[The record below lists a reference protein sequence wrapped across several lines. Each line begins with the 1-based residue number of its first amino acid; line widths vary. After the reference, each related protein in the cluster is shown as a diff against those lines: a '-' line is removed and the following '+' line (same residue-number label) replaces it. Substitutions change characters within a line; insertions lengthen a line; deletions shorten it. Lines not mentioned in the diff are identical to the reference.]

1 MYPKFFGK
9 RKRREASD
17 GFYRDKIRASKAC
30 VDEKKGMIKM
40 ATHEEEQ
47 KTILND
53 NKWQNW
59 KNNSIAKEIKP
70 IWKNAVAKQDYV
82 NKLKSKNTAIRPYYY
97 QQGSQYGLDKNT
109 IDRLFGY
116 DNGTGRVSFDGEDL
130 GKPVV
135 EDNGTSYW
143 NETYLSNKWNDFVK
157 KNGLNKI
164 GAKSQNNSTVTEG
177 FRPYDDV
184 NNIYKQK
191 QNWASA
197 AAKGDVTGQNAAA
210 NAALNHYNSLRENG
224 YGSVADE
231 LEAADGSDDFA
242 KKYYGMIG
250 LVPFRDYLYQK
261 GAADGLSKSDID
273 KRISY
278 NDVTGEISF
287 NGQNLGK
294 PLSEINGTS
303 YWQSGDLDNLYT
315 NFMKNGGENYMSDE
329 ARSNRLKTAVM
340 NNSTELY
347 DRLKGKQDER
357 DAAVYKLAK
366 DAENI
371 PSYESI
377 VKSIMGK
384 YDLSAMQGRD
394 NAAAS
399 AAASNGG
406 NIDSYAAANAMR
418 QQAALTQEGMQT
430 AHKLGLE
437 AYNARIGNVRTILEN
452 LGVQQ
457 NNDGT
462 LLREANNDIMSYAK
476 DFNSMSE
483 EKKNS
488 EFQRQ
493 KDIAEVT
500 GYVPTEWQLKNNR
513 YLNEDGTVKDEYK
526 DTDFK
531 AIANAAR
538 AAGNTAAA
546 DEALLARY
554 YKITGDYNRYGQ
566 FDDGD
571 YLTAK
576 SQRTLAGRDADTQN
590 KISIA
595 NVTGYV
601 PREWAESDNPFL
613 KEDGTV
619 KDEYMTKEFDDNG
632 GFAAMI
638 ANTSDEVTKQYLRE
652 ARTKKMLGNM
662 GKYGQYISD
671 GDIFIRPREETAD
684 IDQANK
690 DRQSAQDI
698 AFNQTD
704 TERYITDRE
713 TETDKYITDREV
725 EADKYATDAKLA
737 NNGGGNTGSG
747 GKTGSGSKS
756 GGSSGSSKPSLT
768 AAQAKTEIEEGNI
781 TDATVE
787 AYNYYYKTNY
797 TKDSFNTN
805 PSGNMEA
812 WINWTNIGKNNFEY
826 DPVTGYPRY
835 VGDGNYDTKVVLVQ
849 AALND
854 GKLTENEKR
863 YISNMFGASVL
874 DEALGRIRRG
884 QGN

>member
-1 MYPKFFGK
+1 MTTE
-9 RKRREASD
+9 RND
-17 GFYRDKIRASKAC
+17 LI
-30 VDEKKGMIKM
+30 M
-40 ATHEEEQ
+40 ANGSY
-47 KTILND
+47 K
-53 NKWQNW
+53 
-59 KNNSIAKEIKP
+59 
-70 IWKNAVAKQDYV
+70 
-82 NKLKSKNTAIRPYYY
+82 AIRPYYY
-97 QQGSQYGLDKNT
+97 GLGKEYGLDKNA
-109 IDRLFGY
+109 IDNLVKY
-116 DNGTGRVSFDGEDL
+116 DEKSGRVSFGGKNL
-130 GKPVV
+130 GRPVV
-135 EDNGTSYW
+135 EANGVSYW
-143 NETYLSNKWNDFVK
+143 DENKLKNEWNNYITN
-157 KNGLNKI
+157 NGLNKV

-197 AAKGDVTGQNAAA
+197 AAKGDTTGQNAAA
-210 NAALNHYNSLRENG
+210 NAALKYYNSLRENG

-278 NDVTGEISF
+278 NDVTGEVSF

-513 YLNEDGTVKDEYK
+513 YLNEDGTIKDEYK

-590 KISIA
+590 KINIA

-638 ANTSDEVTKQYLRE
+638 ANTSDETTKQYLRE

-671 GDIFIRPREETAD
+671 DEIVIRPREETAD

-698 AFNQTD
+698 AFNQT
-704 TERYITDRE
+704 ETDR
-713 TETDKYITDREV
+713 YITDREV
-725 EADKYATDAKLA
+725 EADKYATDAELA
-737 NNGGGNTGSG
+737 AAAANAAKSGG
-747 GKTGSGSKS
+747 GKTGS
-756 GGSSGSSKPSLT
+756 GGSSGSSGSS
-768 AAQAKTEIEEGNI
+768 GSGI
-781 TDATVE
+781 TQSNA
-787 AYNYYYKTNY
+787 
-797 TKDSFNTN
+797 S
-805 PSGNMEA
+805 
-812 WINWTNIGKNNFEY
+812 KNLLLWLDWAN
-826 DPVTGYPRY
+826 
-835 VGDGNYDTKVVLVQ
+835 GD
-849 AALND
+849 
-854 GKLTENEKR
+854 ENEKEFKWSSKGVLTYNGSDDLNHKSELLAAALR
-863 YISNMFGASVL
+863 DTNLSQAEKDLISAAMNSQAVSQSASEINKSDMVSQL
-874 DEALGRIRRG
+874 VNLKNASIGKSAASILSTFFKAKKISAADANDIAKQAGFSDNEIAEYYSSPYK
-884 QGN
+884 

>member
-1 MYPKFFGK
+1 
-9 RKRREASD
+9 
-17 GFYRDKIRASKAC
+17 
-30 VDEKKGMIKM
+30 MIKFEQAKRALTTERNDLIM
-40 ATHEEEQ
+40 ANGSY
-47 KTILND
+47 K
-53 NKWQNW
+53 
-59 KNNSIAKEIKP
+59 
-70 IWKNAVAKQDYV
+70 
-82 NKLKSKNTAIRPYYY
+82 AIRPYYY
-97 QQGSQYGLDKNT
+97 GLGKEYGLDKNA
-109 IDRLFGY
+109 IDNLVKY
-116 DNGTGRVSFDGEDL
+116 DEKSGRVSFGGKNL
-130 GKPVV
+130 GRPVV
-135 EDNGTSYW
+135 EANGVSYW
-143 NETYLSNKWNDFVK
+143 DENKLKNEWNNYVTN
-157 KNGLNKI
+157 NGLNKI

-197 AAKGDVTGQNAAA
+197 AARGDAAGQNAAA
-210 NAALNHYNSLRENG
+210 KAAQTYYNSLRENG

-231 LEAADGSDDFA
+231 LEASDGSDDFA
-242 KKYYGMIG
+242 KKYYGMVG

-278 NDVTGEISF
+278 NDVTGEVSF

-513 YLNEDGTVKDEYK
+513 YLNEDGTIKDEYK

-576 SQRTLAGRDADTQN
+576 SQRTLTGRDADTQN
-590 KISIA
+590 KINIA

-638 ANTSDEVTKQYLRE
+638 ANTSDETTKQYLRE

-662 GKYGQYISD
+662 GKYGQYMSN
-671 GDIFIRPREETAD
+671 GDIVIRPREETAD
-684 IDQANK
+684 VNQANK

-704 TERYITDRE
+704 TDR
-713 TETDKYITDREV
+713 YITDREV
-725 EADKYATDAKLA
+725 EADKYATDAATDAAAAA
-737 NNGGGNTGSG
+737 N
-747 GKTGSGSKS
+747 SGSTKNS
-756 GGSSGSSKPSLT
+756 GTKSSGPKSSGKKSNGS
-768 AAQAKTEIEEGNI
+768 KNDGSN
-781 TDATVE
+781 D
-787 AYNYYYKTNY
+787 
-797 TKDSFNTN
+797 DS
-805 PSGNMEA
+805 SGNMEA
-812 WINWTNIGKNNFEY
+812 WVNWANGRKKNFEY
-826 DPVTGYPRY
+826 DSSTGNIKY
-835 VGDGNYDTKVVLVQ
+835 VGDENFDTQVVLVQ

-854 GKLTENEKR
+854 GNLTDSEKKS
-863 YISNMFGASVL
+863 IANLFSASVY

>member
-1 MYPKFFGK
+1 
-9 RKRREASD
+9 
-17 GFYRDKIRASKAC
+17 
-30 VDEKKGMIKM
+30 M
-40 ATHEEEQ
+40 ANGSY
-47 KTILND
+47 K
-53 NKWQNW
+53 
-59 KNNSIAKEIKP
+59 
-70 IWKNAVAKQDYV
+70 
-82 NKLKSKNTAIRPYYY
+82 AIRPYYY
-97 QQGSQYGLDKNT
+97 GLGKEYGLDKNA
-109 IDRLFGY
+109 IDNLVKY
-116 DNGTGRVSFDGEDL
+116 DEKSGQVSFGGKNL
-130 GKPVV
+130 GRPVV
-135 EDNGTSYW
+135 EANGVSYW
-143 NETYLSNKWNDFVK
+143 DENKLKNEWNNYITN
-157 KNGLNKI
+157 NGLNKI

-197 AAKGDVTGQNAAA
+197 AAKGDTTGQNAAA
-210 NAALNHYNSLRENG
+210 NAALKYYNSLRENG

-261 GAADGLSKSDID
+261 GAADGFSKSDID

-278 NDVTGEISF
+278 NDVTGEVSF

-315 NFMKNGGENYMSDE
+315 NFMKNDGENYMSDE

-513 YLNEDGTVKDEYK
+513 YLNEDGTIKDEYK

-571 YLTAK
+571 YLTPK
-576 SQRTLAGRDADTQN
+576 SQRTLTGRDADTQN

-638 ANTSDEVTKQYLRE
+638 ANTSDETTKQYLRE

-662 GKYGQYISD
+662 GKYGQYMSN
-671 GDIFIRPREETAD
+671 GDIVIRPREETAD
-684 IDQANK
+684 VNQANK

-704 TERYITDRE
+704 TDR
-713 TETDKYITDREV
+713 YITDREV
-725 EADKYATDAKLA
+725 EADKYATDAATDAAAAA
-737 NNGGGNTGSG
+737 N
-747 GKTGSGSKS
+747 SGSTKNS
-756 GGSSGSSKPSLT
+756 GPKSSGKKSNGSKNDGS
-768 AAQAKTEIEEGNI
+768 N
-781 TDATVE
+781 D
-787 AYNYYYKTNY
+787 
-797 TKDSFNTN
+797 DS
-805 PSGNMEA
+805 SGNMEA
-812 WINWTNIGKNNFEY
+812 WVNWANGRKKNFEY
-826 DPVTGYPRY
+826 DSSTGNIKY
-835 VGDGNYDTKVVLVQ
+835 VGDENFDTQVVLVQ

-854 GKLTENEKR
+854 GNLTDSEKKS
-863 YISNMFGASVL
+863 IANLFSASVY

>member
-1 MYPKFFGK
+1 MDFIVIKFEQAK
-9 RKRREASD
+9 RALTTERND
-17 GFYRDKIRASKAC
+17 LI
-30 VDEKKGMIKM
+30 M
-40 ATHEEEQ
+40 ANGSY
-47 KTILND
+47 K
-53 NKWQNW
+53 
-59 KNNSIAKEIKP
+59 
-70 IWKNAVAKQDYV
+70 
-82 NKLKSKNTAIRPYYY
+82 AIRPYYY
-97 QQGSQYGLDKNT
+97 GLGKEYGLDKNA
-109 IDRLFGY
+109 IDNLVKY
-116 DNGTGRVSFDGEDL
+116 DEKSGRVSFGGKNL
-130 GKPVV
+130 GRPVV
-135 EDNGTSYW
+135 EANGVSYW
-143 NETYLSNKWNDFVK
+143 DENKLKNEWNNYVTN
-157 KNGLNKI
+157 NGLNKI

-197 AAKGDVTGQNAAA
+197 AARGDAAGQNAAA
-210 NAALNHYNSLRENG
+210 KAAQTYYNSLRENG

-231 LEAADGSDDFA
+231 LEASDGSDDFA
-242 KKYYGMIG
+242 KKYYGMVG

-278 NDVTGEISF
+278 NDVTGEVSF

-513 YLNEDGTVKDEYK
+513 YLNEDGTIKDEYK

-576 SQRTLAGRDADTQN
+576 SQRTLTGRDADTQN
-590 KISIA
+590 KINIA

-638 ANTSDEVTKQYLRE
+638 ANTSDETTKQYLRE

-662 GKYGQYISD
+662 GKYGQYMSN
-671 GDIFIRPREETAD
+671 GDIVIRPREETAD
-684 IDQANK
+684 VNQANK

-704 TERYITDRE
+704 TDR
-713 TETDKYITDREV
+713 YITDREV
-725 EADKYATDAKLA
+725 EADKYATDAATDAAAAA
-737 NNGGGNTGSG
+737 N
-747 GKTGSGSKS
+747 SGSTKNS
-756 GGSSGSSKPSLT
+756 GTKSSGPKSSGKKSNGS
-768 AAQAKTEIEEGNI
+768 KNDGSN
-781 TDATVE
+781 D
-787 AYNYYYKTNY
+787 
-797 TKDSFNTN
+797 DS
-805 PSGNMEA
+805 SGNMEA
-812 WINWTNIGKNNFEY
+812 WVNWANGRKKNFEY
-826 DPVTGYPRY
+826 DSSTGNIKY
-835 VGDGNYDTKVVLVQ
+835 VGDENFDTQVVLVQ

-854 GKLTENEKR
+854 GNLTDSEKKS
-863 YISNMFGASVL
+863 IANLFSASVY

>member
-1 MYPKFFGK
+1 
-9 RKRREASD
+9 
-17 GFYRDKIRASKAC
+17 
-30 VDEKKGMIKM
+30 M
-40 ATHEEEQ
+40 ANGSY
-47 KTILND
+47 K
-53 NKWQNW
+53 
-59 KNNSIAKEIKP
+59 
-70 IWKNAVAKQDYV
+70 
-82 NKLKSKNTAIRPYYY
+82 AIRPYYY
-97 QQGSQYGLDKNT
+97 GLGKEYGLDKNA
-109 IDRLFGY
+109 IDNLVKY
-116 DNGTGRVSFDGEDL
+116 DEKSGQVSFGGKNL
-130 GKPVV
+130 GRPVV
-135 EDNGTSYW
+135 EANGVSYW
-143 NETYLSNKWNDFVK
+143 DENKLKNEWNNYITN
-157 KNGLNKI
+157 NGLNKI

-197 AAKGDVTGQNAAA
+197 AAKGDTTGQNAAA
-210 NAALNHYNSLRENG
+210 NAALKYYNSLRENG

-278 NDVTGEISF
+278 NDVTGEVSF

-513 YLNEDGTVKDEYK
+513 YLNEDGTIKDEYK

-571 YLTAK
+571 YLTPK

-595 NVTGYV
+595 NVTKYV

-671 GDIFIRPREETAD
+671 GDIVIRPREETAD

-704 TERYITDRE
+704 TDR
-713 TETDKYITDREV
+713 YITDREV
-725 EADKYATDAKLA
+725 EADKYATDAATDAAAAA
-737 NNGGGNTGSG
+737 N
-747 GKTGSGSKS
+747 SGSTKNS
-756 GGSSGSSKPSLT
+756 GTKSSGPKSSGKKSNGS
-768 AAQAKTEIEEGNI
+768 KNDGSN
-781 TDATVE
+781 D
-787 AYNYYYKTNY
+787 
-797 TKDSFNTN
+797 DS
-805 PSGNMEA
+805 SGNMEA
-812 WINWTNIGKNNFEY
+812 WVNWANGRKKNFEY
-826 DPVTGYPRY
+826 DSSTGNIKY
-835 VGDGNYDTKVVLVQ
+835 VGDENFDTQVVLVQ

-854 GKLTENEKR
+854 GNLTDSEKKS
-863 YISNMFGASVL
+863 IANLFSASVY

>member
-1 MYPKFFGK
+1 MIIKFEQAK
-9 RKRREASD
+9 RAVTTERND
-17 GFYRDKIRASKAC
+17 LI
-30 VDEKKGMIKM
+30 M
-40 ATHEEEQ
+40 ANGSY
-47 KTILND
+47 K
-53 NKWQNW
+53 
-59 KNNSIAKEIKP
+59 
-70 IWKNAVAKQDYV
+70 
-82 NKLKSKNTAIRPYYY
+82 AIRPYYY
-97 QQGSQYGLDKNT
+97 GLGKEYGLDKNA
-109 IDRLFGY
+109 IDNLVKY
-116 DNGTGRVSFDGEDL
+116 DEKSGQVSFGGKNL
-130 GKPVV
+130 GRPVV
-135 EDNGTSYW
+135 EANGVSYW
-143 NETYLSNKWNDFVK
+143 DENKLKNEWNNYVTN
-157 KNGLNKI
+157 NGLNKI

-197 AAKGDVTGQNAAA
+197 AAKGDTTGQNAAA
-210 NAALNHYNSLRENG
+210 NAALKYYNSLRENG

-278 NDVTGEISF
+278 NDVTGEVSF

-430 AHKLGLE
+430 VHKLGLE

-513 YLNEDGTVKDEYK
+513 YLNEDGTIKDEYK

-576 SQRTLAGRDADTQN
+576 SQRTLTGRDADTQN
-590 KISIA
+590 KINIA

-638 ANTSDEVTKQYLRE
+638 ANTSDETTKQYLRE

-662 GKYGQYISD
+662 GKYGQYMSD
-671 GDIFIRPREETAD
+671 GDIVIRPREETAD
-684 IDQANK
+684 VNQANK

-704 TERYITDRE
+704 TDR
-713 TETDKYITDREV
+713 YITDREV
-725 EADKYATDAKLA
+725 EADKYATDAELA
-737 NNGGGNTGSG
+737 AAAAANAAKSSGGSSGSG

-756 GGSSGSSKPSLT
+756 GGSSGSGITQSNASKNLLLWIDWANGDEAEKEFKWSSKGALT
-768 AAQAKTEIEEGNI
+768 YNGSDDFNHKSELLAAAQRDNSLSQSEKDAIAAAMKSQAVSQSASEINKS
-781 TDATVE
+781 DMVSQLVNLKNA
-787 AYNYYYKTNY
+787 
-797 TKDSFNTN
+797 S
-805 PSGNMEA
+805 
-812 WINWTNIGKNNFEY
+812 IGKSAASILSTFFKAKKISAADANDIAKQAGFSDNEIAEY
-826 DPVTGYPRY
+826 YSSPY
-835 VGDGNYDTKVVLVQ
+835 K
-849 AALND
+849 
-854 GKLTENEKR
+854 
-863 YISNMFGASVL
+863 
-874 DEALGRIRRG
+874 
-884 QGN
+884 

>member
-1 MYPKFFGK
+1 MDFIVIKFEQAK
-9 RKRREASD
+9 RAVTTERND
-17 GFYRDKIRASKAC
+17 LI
-30 VDEKKGMIKM
+30 M
-40 ATHEEEQ
+40 ANGSY
-47 KTILND
+47 K
-53 NKWQNW
+53 
-59 KNNSIAKEIKP
+59 
-70 IWKNAVAKQDYV
+70 
-82 NKLKSKNTAIRPYYY
+82 AIRPYYY
-97 QQGSQYGLDKNT
+97 GLGKEYGLDKNA
-109 IDRLFGY
+109 IDNLVKY
-116 DNGTGRVSFDGEDL
+116 DEKSGRVSFGGKNL
-130 GKPVV
+130 GRPVV
-135 EDNGTSYW
+135 EANGVSYW
-143 NETYLSNKWNDFVK
+143 DENKLKNEWNNYITN
-157 KNGLNKI
+157 NGLNKI

-197 AAKGDVTGQNAAA
+197 AAKGDTTGQNAAA
-210 NAALNHYNSLRENG
+210 NAALKHYNSLRENG

-231 LEAADGSDDFA
+231 LEAADESDDFA

-278 NDVTGEISF
+278 NDVTGEVSF

-513 YLNEDGTVKDEYK
+513 YLNEDGTIKDEYK

-571 YLTAK
+571 YLTPK
-576 SQRTLAGRDADTQN
+576 SQRTLTGRDADTQN

-662 GKYGQYISD
+662 GKYGQYMSD
-671 GDIFIRPREETAD
+671 GDIVIRPREETAD
-684 IDQANK
+684 VNQANK

-704 TERYITDRE
+704 TDR
-713 TETDKYITDREV
+713 YITDREV
-725 EADKYATDAKLA
+725 EADKYATDAAADAAKS
-737 NNGGGNTGSG
+737 GG

-797 TKDSFNTN
+797 TTDSFNTN

-812 WINWTNIGKNNFEY
+812 WINWANGRKVNFEY

-835 VGDGNYDTKVVLVQ
+835 VGDGNTDTQIVLVQ

-863 YISNMFGASVL
+863 YIANMFSASVFN
-874 DEALGRIRRG
+874 EASDRIRRG

>member
-1 MYPKFFGK
+1 
-9 RKRREASD
+9 
-17 GFYRDKIRASKAC
+17 
-30 VDEKKGMIKM
+30 M
-40 ATHEEEQ
+40 ANGSY
-47 KTILND
+47 K
-53 NKWQNW
+53 
-59 KNNSIAKEIKP
+59 
-70 IWKNAVAKQDYV
+70 
-82 NKLKSKNTAIRPYYY
+82 AIRPYYY
-97 QQGSQYGLDKNT
+97 GLGKEYGLDKNA
-109 IDRLFGY
+109 IDNLVKY
-116 DNGTGRVSFDGEDL
+116 DEKSGQVSFGGKNL
-130 GKPVV
+130 GRPVV
-135 EDNGTSYW
+135 EANGVSYW
-143 NETYLSNKWNDFVK
+143 DENKLKNEWNNYITN
-157 KNGLNKI
+157 NGLNKI

-197 AAKGDVTGQNAAA
+197 AAKGDTTGQNAAA
-210 NAALNHYNSLRENG
+210 NAALKYYNSLRENG

-261 GAADGLSKSDID
+261 GAADGFSKSDID

-278 NDVTGEISF
+278 NDVTGEVSF

-513 YLNEDGTVKDEYK
+513 YLNEDGTIKDEYK

-571 YLTAK
+571 YLTTK
-576 SQRTLAGRDADTQN
+576 SQRTLTGRDADTQN

-638 ANTSDEVTKQYLRE
+638 ANTSDETTKQYLRE

-662 GKYGQYISD
+662 GKYGQYMSD
-671 GDIFIRPREETAD
+671 GDIVIRPREETAD
-684 IDQANK
+684 VNQANK

-704 TERYITDRE
+704 TDR
-713 TETDKYITDREV
+713 YITDREV
-725 EADKYATDAKLA
+725 EADKYATDAATDAAAAA
-737 NNGGGNTGSG
+737 N
-747 GKTGSGSKS
+747 SGSTKNS
-756 GGSSGSSKPSLT
+756 GTKSSGPKSSGKKSNGS
-768 AAQAKTEIEEGNI
+768 KNDGSN
-781 TDATVE
+781 D
-787 AYNYYYKTNY
+787 
-797 TKDSFNTN
+797 DS
-805 PSGNMEA
+805 SGNMEA
-812 WINWTNIGKNNFEY
+812 WVNWANGRKKNFEY
-826 DPVTGYPRY
+826 DSSTGNIKY
-835 VGDGNYDTKVVLVQ
+835 VGDENFDTQVVLVQ

-854 GKLTENEKR
+854 GNLTDSEKKS
-863 YISNMFGASVL
+863 IANLFSASVY

>member
-1 MYPKFFGK
+1 
-9 RKRREASD
+9 
-17 GFYRDKIRASKAC
+17 
-30 VDEKKGMIKM
+30 M
-40 ATHEEEQ
+40 ATYEEEQ
-47 KTILND
+47 KTLLNG
-53 NKWQNW
+53 NQWQNW
-59 KNNSIAKEIKP
+59 QNNSVAKAIKQANNGA
-70 IWKNAVAKQDYV
+70 IFKNAVAKQNYV

-97 QQGSQYGLDKNT
+97 QQGSQYGLDKNA

-116 DNGTGRVSFDGEDL
+116 DEGTGRVSFDGEDL

-143 NETYLSNKWNDFVK
+143 DETYLSNKWNDFVK

-177 FRPYDDV
+177 FRPYGDV
-184 NNIYKQK
+184 NNIFKQK

-197 AAKGDVTGQNAAA
+197 AARGDTVGQNAAA
-210 NAALNHYNSLRENG
+210 NAAQTFYNSLRENG

-278 NDVTGEISF
+278 NDVTGEVSF

-483 EKKNS
+483 EKKNN

-500 GYVPTEWQLKNNR
+500 GDVPIEWQLKNNR

-590 KISIA
+590 KINIA

-619 KDEYMTKEFDDNG
+619 KDEYKTKEFDDNG

-671 GDIFIRPREETAD
+671 GDIVIRPREETAD

-704 TERYITDRE
+704 TDR
-713 TETDKYITDREV
+713 YITDREV
-725 EADKYATDAKLA
+725 EADKYATDAELA
-737 NNGGGNTGSG
+737 ASTANATKSGG
-747 GKTGSGSKS
+747 GKTGS
-756 GGSSGSSKPSLT
+756 GGSSGSSGSSGSGITQSNASKNLLLWLDWANGDEDGKEFKWSSKGGLT
-768 AAQAKTEIEEGNI
+768 
-781 TDATVE
+781 
-787 AYNYYYKTNY
+787 
-797 TKDSFNTN
+797 
-805 PSGNMEA
+805 
-812 WINWTNIGKNNFEY
+812 
-826 DPVTGYPRY
+826 Y
-835 VGDGNYDTKVVLVQ
+835 VGIDDYNHKSDLLA
-849 AALND
+849 AALRDTNLSQAEKNLISSVMNSQAVVQ
-854 GKLTENEKR
+854 GANEAN
-863 YISNMFGASVL
+863 IA
-874 DEALGRIRRG
+874 DEAAYLKNQKALCGSWKSDSQIMSEYFRDKNFDADTAKKIARQAGFSDDAIGEYIASPRL
-884 QGN
+884 

>member
-1 MYPKFFGK
+1 
-9 RKRREASD
+9 
-17 GFYRDKIRASKAC
+17 
-30 VDEKKGMIKM
+30 
-40 ATHEEEQ
+40 
-47 KTILND
+47 
-53 NKWQNW
+53 
-59 KNNSIAKEIKP
+59 
-70 IWKNAVAKQDYV
+70 
-82 NKLKSKNTAIRPYYY
+82 
-97 QQGSQYGLDKNT
+97 
-109 IDRLFGY
+109 
-116 DNGTGRVSFDGEDL
+116 
-130 GKPVV
+130 
-135 EDNGTSYW
+135 
-143 NETYLSNKWNDFVK
+143 
-157 KNGLNKI
+157 
-164 GAKSQNNSTVTEG
+164 
-177 FRPYDDV
+177 
-184 NNIYKQK
+184 
-191 QNWASA
+191 
-197 AAKGDVTGQNAAA
+197 
-210 NAALNHYNSLRENG
+210 
-224 YGSVADE
+224 
-231 LEAADGSDDFA
+231 
-242 KKYYGMIG
+242 
-250 LVPFRDYLYQK
+250 
-261 GAADGLSKSDID
+261 
-273 KRISY
+273 
-278 NDVTGEISF
+278 
-287 NGQNLGK
+287 
-294 PLSEINGTS
+294 
-303 YWQSGDLDNLYT
+303 
-315 NFMKNGGENYMSDE
+315 
-329 ARSNRLKTAVM
+329 
-340 NNSTELY
+340 
-347 DRLKGKQDER
+347 
-357 DAAVYKLAK
+357 
-366 DAENI
+366 
-371 PSYESI
+371 
-377 VKSIMGK
+377 
-384 YDLSAMQGRD
+384 
-394 NAAAS
+394 
-399 AAASNGG
+399 
-406 NIDSYAAANAMR
+406 MR

-513 YLNEDGTVKDEYK
+513 YLNEDGTIKDEYK

-571 YLTAK
+571 YLTPK
-576 SQRTLAGRDADTQN
+576 SQRTLTGRDADTQN

-662 GKYGQYISD
+662 GKYGQYMSD
-671 GDIFIRPREETAD
+671 GDIVIRPREETAD
-684 IDQANK
+684 VNQANK

-704 TERYITDRE
+704 TDR
-713 TETDKYITDREV
+713 YITDREV
-725 EADKYATDAKLA
+725 EADKYATDAAADAAKS
-737 NNGGGNTGSG
+737 GG

-797 TKDSFNTN
+797 TTDSFNTN

-812 WINWTNIGKNNFEY
+812 WINWANGRKVNFEY

-835 VGDGNYDTKVVLVQ
+835 VGDGNTDTQIVLVQ

-863 YISNMFGASVL
+863 YIANMFSASVFN
-874 DEALGRIRRG
+874 EASDRIRRG

>member
-1 MYPKFFGK
+1 
-9 RKRREASD
+9 
-17 GFYRDKIRASKAC
+17 
-30 VDEKKGMIKM
+30 M
-40 ATHEEEQ
+40 ATYEEEQ
-47 KTILND
+47 KTLLN
-53 NKWQNW
+53 NNQWQNW
-59 KNNSIAKEIKP
+59 QNNSLAKQIKQANNGA
-70 IWKNAVAKQDYV
+70 IWKNAVAKQNYV

-97 QQGSQYGLDKNT
+97 QQGSQYGLDKNA

-143 NETYLSNKWNDFVK
+143 DETYLSNKWNDFVK

-177 FRPYDDV
+177 FRPYGDV
-184 NNIYKQK
+184 NNIFKQK

-197 AAKGDVTGQNAAA
+197 AARGDTAGQNAAA
-210 NAALNHYNSLRENG
+210 NAAQTFYNSLRENG

-242 KKYYGMIG
+242 RKYYGMIG

-278 NDVTGEISF
+278 NDVTGEVSF

-500 GYVPTEWQLKNNR
+500 GYEPIEWQLKNNR

-590 KISIA
+590 KINIA
-595 NVTGYV
+595 NVTKYV

-671 GDIFIRPREETAD
+671 GDIVIRPREETAD

-698 AFNQTD
+698 AFNQTA
-704 TERYITDRE
+704 TELQMNENDN
-713 TETDKYITDREV
+713 
-725 EADKYATDAKLA
+725 ATDLSIAQMEAELAELQAKIDA
-737 NNGGGNTGSG
+737 AKNGG
-747 GKTGSGSKS
+747 GKTGSGGSGGKS

-797 TKDSFNTN
+797 TTDSFNTN

-812 WINWTNIGKNNFEY
+812 WVNWANIGKNNFKY

>member
-1 MYPKFFGK
+1 
-9 RKRREASD
+9 
-17 GFYRDKIRASKAC
+17 
-30 VDEKKGMIKM
+30 M
-40 ATHEEEQ
+40 ANGSY
-47 KTILND
+47 K
-53 NKWQNW
+53 
-59 KNNSIAKEIKP
+59 
-70 IWKNAVAKQDYV
+70 
-82 NKLKSKNTAIRPYYY
+82 AIRPYYY
-97 QQGSQYGLDKNT
+97 GLGKEYGLDKNA
-109 IDRLFGY
+109 IDNLVKY
-116 DNGTGRVSFDGEDL
+116 DEKSGQVSFGGKNL
-130 GKPVV
+130 GRPVV
-135 EDNGTSYW
+135 EANGVSYW
-143 NETYLSNKWNDFVK
+143 DENKLKNEWNNYITN
-157 KNGLNKI
+157 NGLNKI

-197 AAKGDVTGQNAAA
+197 AAKGDTTGQNAAA
-210 NAALNHYNSLRENG
+210 NAALKYYNSLRENG

-261 GAADGLSKSDID
+261 GAADGFSKSDID

-278 NDVTGEISF
+278 NDVTGEVSF

-513 YLNEDGTVKDEYK
+513 YLNEDGTIKDEYK

-571 YLTAK
+571 YLTTK
-576 SQRTLAGRDADTQN
+576 SQRTLTGRDADTQN

-638 ANTSDEVTKQYLRE
+638 ANTSDETTKQYLRE

-662 GKYGQYISD
+662 GKYGQYMSD
-671 GDIFIRPREETAD
+671 GDIVIRPREETAD
-684 IDQANK
+684 VNQANK

-704 TERYITDRE
+704 TDR
-713 TETDKYITDREV
+713 YITDREV
-725 EADKYATDAKLA
+725 EADKYATDAATDAAAAA
-737 NNGGGNTGSG
+737 N
-747 GKTGSGSKS
+747 SGSTKNS
-756 GGSSGSSKPSLT
+756 GTKSSGPKSSGKKSNGS
-768 AAQAKTEIEEGNI
+768 KNDGSI
-781 TDATVE
+781 D
-787 AYNYYYKTNY
+787 
-797 TKDSFNTN
+797 DS
-805 PSGNMEA
+805 SGNMEA
-812 WINWTNIGKNNFEY
+812 WVNWANGRKKNFEY
-826 DPVTGYPRY
+826 DSSTGNIKY
-835 VGDGNYDTKVVLVQ
+835 VGDENFDTQVVLVQ

-854 GKLTENEKR
+854 GNLTDSEKKS
-863 YISNMFGASVL
+863 IANLFSASVY

>member
-1 MYPKFFGK
+1 MDFIVIKFEQAK
-9 RKRREASD
+9 RAVTTERND
-17 GFYRDKIRASKAC
+17 LI
-30 VDEKKGMIKM
+30 M
-40 ATHEEEQ
+40 ANGSY
-47 KTILND
+47 K
-53 NKWQNW
+53 
-59 KNNSIAKEIKP
+59 
-70 IWKNAVAKQDYV
+70 
-82 NKLKSKNTAIRPYYY
+82 AIRPYYY
-97 QQGSQYGLDKNT
+97 GLGKEYGLDKNA
-109 IDRLFGY
+109 IDNLVKY
-116 DNGTGRVSFDGEDL
+116 DEKSGQVSFGGKNL
-130 GKPVV
+130 GRPVV
-135 EDNGTSYW
+135 EANGVSYW
-143 NETYLSNKWNDFVK
+143 DENKLKNEWNNYITN
-157 KNGLNKI
+157 NGLNKI

-197 AAKGDVTGQNAAA
+197 AAKGDTTGQNAAA
-210 NAALNHYNSLRENG
+210 NAALKYYNSLRENG

-278 NDVTGEISF
+278 NDVTGEVSF

-513 YLNEDGTVKDEYK
+513 YLNEDGTIKDEYK

-571 YLTAK
+571 YLTPK
-576 SQRTLAGRDADTQN
+576 SQRTLTGRDADTQN

-638 ANTSDEVTKQYLRE
+638 ANTSDETTKQYLRE

-662 GKYGQYISD
+662 GKYGQYMSD
-671 GDIFIRPREETAD
+671 GDIVIRPREETAD
-684 IDQANK
+684 VNQANK

-704 TERYITDRE
+704 TDR
-713 TETDKYITDREV
+713 YITDREV
-725 EADKYATDAKLA
+725 EADKYATDAELA
-737 NNGGGNTGSG
+737 AANAAANAAKSGG

-756 GGSSGSSKPSLT
+756 GGSSGSGITQSNASKNLLLWIDWANGDEAEKEFKWSSNGTLT
-768 AAQAKTEIEEGNI
+768 YNGSDDFNHKSELLAAAQRDNSLSQSEKDLISAAMKSQAVSQSASEINKS
-781 TDATVE
+781 DMVSQLVNLKNA
-787 AYNYYYKTNY
+787 
-797 TKDSFNTN
+797 S
-805 PSGNMEA
+805 
-812 WINWTNIGKNNFEY
+812 IGKSAASILSTFFKAKNISAADANDIAKQAGFSDNEIAEY
-826 DPVTGYPRY
+826 YSSPY
-835 VGDGNYDTKVVLVQ
+835 K
-849 AALND
+849 
-854 GKLTENEKR
+854 
-863 YISNMFGASVL
+863 
-874 DEALGRIRRG
+874 
-884 QGN
+884 

>member
-1 MYPKFFGK
+1 
-9 RKRREASD
+9 
-17 GFYRDKIRASKAC
+17 
-30 VDEKKGMIKM
+30 M
-40 ATHEEEQ
+40 ANGSY
-47 KTILND
+47 K
-53 NKWQNW
+53 
-59 KNNSIAKEIKP
+59 
-70 IWKNAVAKQDYV
+70 
-82 NKLKSKNTAIRPYYY
+82 AIRPYYY
-97 QQGSQYGLDKNT
+97 GLGKEYGLDKNA
-109 IDRLFGY
+109 IDNLVKY
-116 DNGTGRVSFDGEDL
+116 DEKSGQVSFGGKNL
-130 GKPVV
+130 GRPVV
-135 EDNGTSYW
+135 EANGVSYW
-143 NETYLSNKWNDFVK
+143 DENKLKNEWNNYITN
-157 KNGLNKI
+157 NGLNKI

-197 AAKGDVTGQNAAA
+197 AAKGDTTGQNAAA
-210 NAALNHYNSLRENG
+210 NAALKYYNSLRENG

-261 GAADGLSKSDID
+261 GAADGFSKSDID

-278 NDVTGEISF
+278 NDVTGEVSF

-513 YLNEDGTVKDEYK
+513 YLNEDGTIKDEYK

-571 YLTAK
+571 YLTTK
-576 SQRTLAGRDADTQN
+576 SQRTLTGRDADTQN

-638 ANTSDEVTKQYLRE
+638 ANTSDETTKQYLRE

-662 GKYGQYISD
+662 GKYGQYMSD
-671 GDIFIRPREETAD
+671 GDIVIRPREETAD
-684 IDQANK
+684 VNQANK

-704 TERYITDRE
+704 TDR
-713 TETDKYITDREV
+713 YITDREV
-725 EADKYATDAKLA
+725 EADKYATDAAAAA
-737 NNGGGNTGSG
+737 N
-747 GKTGSGSKS
+747 SGSTKNS
-756 GGSSGSSKPSLT
+756 GTKSSGPKSSGKKSNGS
-768 AAQAKTEIEEGNI
+768 KNDGSN
-781 TDATVE
+781 D
-787 AYNYYYKTNY
+787 
-797 TKDSFNTN
+797 DS
-805 PSGNMEA
+805 SGNMEA
-812 WINWTNIGKNNFEY
+812 WVNWANGRKKNFEY
-826 DPVTGYPRY
+826 DSSTGNIKY
-835 VGDGNYDTKVVLVQ
+835 VGDENFDTQVVLVQ

-854 GKLTENEKR
+854 GNLTDSEKKS
-863 YISNMFGASVL
+863 IANLFSASVY

>member
-1 MYPKFFGK
+1 
-9 RKRREASD
+9 
-17 GFYRDKIRASKAC
+17 
-30 VDEKKGMIKM
+30 M
-40 ATHEEEQ
+40 ANGSY
-47 KTILND
+47 K
-53 NKWQNW
+53 
-59 KNNSIAKEIKP
+59 
-70 IWKNAVAKQDYV
+70 
-82 NKLKSKNTAIRPYYY
+82 AIRPYYY
-97 QQGSQYGLDKNT
+97 GLGKEYGLDKNA
-109 IDRLFGY
+109 IDNLVKY
-116 DNGTGRVSFDGEDL
+116 DEKSGRVSFGGKNL
-130 GKPVV
+130 GRPVV
-135 EDNGTSYW
+135 EANGVSYW
-143 NETYLSNKWNDFVK
+143 DENKLKNEWNNYITN
-157 KNGLNKI
+157 NGLNKV

-197 AAKGDVTGQNAAA
+197 AAKGDTTGQNAAA
-210 NAALNHYNSLRENG
+210 NAALKYYNSLRENG

-278 NDVTGEISF
+278 NDVTGEVSF

-513 YLNEDGTVKDEYK
+513 YLNEDGTIKDEYK

-590 KISIA
+590 KINIA

-638 ANTSDEVTKQYLRE
+638 ANTSDETTKQYLRE

-671 GDIFIRPREETAD
+671 DEIVIRPREETAD

-698 AFNQTD
+698 AFNQT
-704 TERYITDRE
+704 ETDR
-713 TETDKYITDREV
+713 YITDREV
-725 EADKYATDAKLA
+725 EADKYATDAELA
-737 NNGGGNTGSG
+737 AAAANAAKSGG
-747 GKTGSGSKS
+747 GKTGS
-756 GGSSGSSKPSLT
+756 GGSSGSSGSS
-768 AAQAKTEIEEGNI
+768 GSGI
-781 TDATVE
+781 TQSNA
-787 AYNYYYKTNY
+787 
-797 TKDSFNTN
+797 S
-805 PSGNMEA
+805 
-812 WINWTNIGKNNFEY
+812 KNLLLWLDWAN
-826 DPVTGYPRY
+826 
-835 VGDGNYDTKVVLVQ
+835 GD
-849 AALND
+849 
-854 GKLTENEKR
+854 ENEKEFKWSSKGVLTYNGSDDLNHKSELLAAALR
-863 YISNMFGASVL
+863 DTNLSQAEKDLISAAMNSQAVSQSASEINKSDMVSQL
-874 DEALGRIRRG
+874 VNLKNASIGKSAASILSTFFKAKKISAADANDIAKQAGFSDNEIAEYYSSPYK
-884 QGN
+884 

>member
-1 MYPKFFGK
+1 
-9 RKRREASD
+9 
-17 GFYRDKIRASKAC
+17 
-30 VDEKKGMIKM
+30 M
-40 ATHEEEQ
+40 ANGSY
-47 KTILND
+47 K
-53 NKWQNW
+53 
-59 KNNSIAKEIKP
+59 
-70 IWKNAVAKQDYV
+70 
-82 NKLKSKNTAIRPYYY
+82 AIRPYYY
-97 QQGSQYGLDKNT
+97 GLGKEYGLDKNA
-109 IDRLFGY
+109 IDNLVKY
-116 DNGTGRVSFDGEDL
+116 DEKSGQVSFGGKNL
-130 GKPVV
+130 GRPVV
-135 EDNGTSYW
+135 EANGVSYW
-143 NETYLSNKWNDFVK
+143 DENKLKNEWNNYITN
-157 KNGLNKI
+157 NGLNKI

-197 AAKGDVTGQNAAA
+197 AAKGDTTGQNAAA
-210 NAALNHYNSLRENG
+210 NAALKYYNSLRENG

-278 NDVTGEISF
+278 NDVTGEVSF

-462 LLREANNDIMSYAK
+462 LLRAANNDIMSYAK

-513 YLNEDGTVKDEYK
+513 YLNEDGTIKDEYK

-576 SQRTLAGRDADTQN
+576 SQRTLTGRDADTQN

-662 GKYGQYISD
+662 GKYGQYMSD
-671 GDIFIRPREETAD
+671 GDIVIRPREETAD
-684 IDQANK
+684 VNQANK

-704 TERYITDRE
+704 TDR
-713 TETDKYITDREV
+713 YITDREV
-725 EADKYATDAKLA
+725 EADKYATDAAADAAKS
-737 NNGGGNTGSG
+737 GG

-797 TKDSFNTN
+797 TTDSFNTN

-812 WINWTNIGKNNFEY
+812 WINWANGRKVNFEY

-835 VGDGNYDTKVVLVQ
+835 VGDGNTDTQIVLVQ

-863 YISNMFGASVL
+863 YIANMFSASVFN
-874 DEALGRIRRG
+874 EASDRIRRG